1 MLNALLQK
9 LNVTIIGALLS
20 DLLENVGIVSLLV
33 LSPSKPA
40 FIALLTMIF
49 GSFKWAF
56 FLVTIGLVLMGF
68 VKAAMN
74 RFRKQG

>member
-1 MLNALLQK
+1 
-9 LNVTIIGALLS
+9 LLS
-20 DLLENVGIVSLLV
+20 DLLENVGIVSLLA
-33 LSPSKPA
+33 LSPSKLV

-49 GSFKWAF
+49 SSLKWAF
-56 FLVTIGLVLMGF
+56 FLVTIGPVLMGF